1 MAHILIIDDDPTVLK
16 LIAAILARAGHT
28 ITTDSSG
35 SAALKTLG
43 AISSDSEPEPPALI
57 ILDIMMPK
65 MDGYLIGRAIRD
77 APRTRDI
84 PLIIVSALQEMSR
97 LFTATVEVQGFIRK
111 PFSPEELIAEVGR
124 VLKSSQSTDSEIG

>member
-16 LIAAILARAGHT
+16 LIATILAKAGHT
-28 ITTDSSG
+28 ITSCSSG

-43 AISSDSEPEPPALI
+43 VISSESEPEPPDLI

-65 MDGYLIGRAIRD
+65 MDGYSIGRAIRN

-97 LFTATVEVQGFIRK
+97 LFTATVEVQGFIHK

-124 VLKSSQSTDSEIG
+124 VLESSKPAD